1 MAIFSL
7 ANFWTNSGGGGWASP
22 SLIKITCLAAA
33 SLFTLIN
40 VAGAVQAVA
49 SGEGLHTAAHV
60 GLAILGAY
68 FVWRLVQRPRQQ
80 QDLSSGRPTVERI
93 ERIERLQLSVD
104 AIALEVER
112 IGEAQRYIAK
122 LAEEENL
129 DAMRPP
135 LDGHQVMQRL
145 GMTQGGPVVGEALAY
160 LMEVRLERGP
170 VSEAEAL
177 ELLDTW
183 ASERGLSG

>member
-1 MAIFSL
+1 MTRRSKL
-7 ANFWTNSGGGGWASP
+7 W
-22 SLIKITCLAAA
+22 LAAA

-68 FVWRLVQRPRQQ
+68 FVWRLAQRPRQQQ
-80 QDLSSGRPTVERI
+80 QDLSSGRPAVERI

-122 LAEEENL
+122 LAEER
-129 DAMRPP
+129 AQKSTPKP
-135 LDGHQVMQRL
+135 H
-145 GMTQGGPVVGEALAY
+145 P
-160 LMEVRLERGP
+160 
-170 VSEAEAL
+170 
-177 ELLDTW
+177 
-183 ASERGLSG
+183 

>member
-1 MAIFSL
+1 MTRRSKL
-7 ANFWTNSGGGGWASP
+7 W
-22 SLIKITCLAAA
+22 LAAA

-80 QDLSSGRPTVERI
+80 QQDLSSGRPTV

-122 LAEEENL
+122 LAEER
-129 DAMRPP
+129 AQKSPP
-135 LDGHQVMQRL
+135 KPH
-145 GMTQGGPVVGEALAY
+145 P
-160 LMEVRLERGP
+160 
-170 VSEAEAL
+170 
-177 ELLDTW
+177 
-183 ASERGLSG
+183 